1 MAQRKRAIY
10 PRKGGPDVI
19 EIVNEDMDALPAE
32 KIRIDVHYAGIN
44 FADLM
49 MRVGLYGAAPSF
61 PFTPGYEVSGI
72 ISEVG
77 AAVTNRKVGERV
89 VAMTRFGGYSSSVDV
104 YPEQSFVLS
113 EEQDLA
119 SAAAIPVTY
128 ATAHHMLVHLGRIR
142 EGDSVL
148 IHHAAGGVGSAAAQI
163 AKAKE
168 ANHIIGTSSDIKKE
182 FVEKL
187 GMAHVSRT
195 EDFVQA
201 CKTITGGRGVDHA
214 LDPVGGEHLMNSYKA
229 LAKGGKLYSFGA
241 SSAIPGQKRN
251 YLAAFKMWW
260 KMPKFNPLRMMN
272 SNKAVFGVHLGT
284 WENEEIMKEQMQE
297 IVQMHRNGELEP
309 IVDSIFK
316 LEDAA
321 KAHIHMHN
329 RKNRG
334 KILLDCRA

>member
-10 PRKGGPDVI
+10 PRKGGPNVI
-19 EIVNEDMDALPAE
+19 EIVNEEMDVLQAE

-49 MRVGLYGAAPSF
+49 MRVGLYGAAPPF

-163 AKAKE
+163 AKAKG

-187 GMAHVSRT
+187 GMVHVSRKD
-195 EDFVQA
+195 DFVQA
-201 CKTITGGRGVDHA
+201 CKSITGGRGVDHA
-214 LDPVGGEHLMNSYKA
+214 LDPVGGEHLMKSYKA

-316 LEDAA
+316 LDDTA

>member
-1 MAQRKRAIY
+1 MVQRKRVIY
-10 PRKGGPDVI
+10 PRKGGPNVI
-19 EIVNEDMDALPAE
+19 EIVYEDVDVLPAE

-119 SAAAIPVTY
+119 SVAAIPVTY

-163 AKAKE
+163 AKVKG
-168 ANHIIGTSSDIKKE
+168 ANHIIGTSSDTKKE

-187 GMAHVSRT
+187 GMAHVSRKD
-195 EDFVQA
+195 DFVQA
-201 CKTITGGRGVDHA
+201 CKSITGGRGVDHA
-214 LDPVGGEHLMNSYKA
+214 LDPVGGEHLMKSYRA

-241 SSAIPGQKRN
+241 SSAIPGRKRN

-260 KMPKFNPLRMMN
+260 KMPRFNPLKMMN

-284 WENEEIMKEQMQE
+284 WENEEIMREQMQE

-309 IVDSIFK
+309 IIDSIFK
-316 LEDAA
+316 IEDTA

-334 KILLDCRA
+334 KILLDCRE